1 MINDL
6 KQIARAWP
14 GEVVV
19 IRRDDLTDSWIFVA
33 LHSSVLGTPVGGTR
47 MKVYPE
53 PAAGLRDALRLA
65 EGMTYKWASIG
76 LDKGGGKA
84 VLALSRPLD
93 EGERVHLLQLYA
105 DLVESMDGAFGT
117 GEDLGTTPD
126 DMAIVAGRCRFVHGV
141 RTDGLVTDPG
151 PFTAEGVF
159 HGIRAA
165 FEVVLGREVLEN
177 STVLIQGLGDVGEPL
192 ARRLAKAG
200 VRLLLN
206 DLEADRATVLA
217 TELGAEVVT
226 TKNLYDTE
234 CDLFAPCAVG
244 GILDQ
249 HSIARLRC
257 RLVAGS
263 ANNQLATPEDGQRLH
278 DRGIVYAPDYV
289 INAGGALALG
299 LPGDA
304 SRSGT
309 EASSALMD
317 QMVEIGNL
325 VRAVLD
331 ESRRLDLPP
340 STIAQRRAEHRVNA
354 ARAAKTAATA
364 LTTSLPETGA

>member
-6 KQIARAWP
+6 KQIARDWP

-47 MKVYPE
+47 MKIYSEPE
-53 PAAGLRDALRLA
+53 AGLRDALRLA
-65 EGMTYKWASIG
+65 EGMTYKWSSIG

-93 EGERVHLLQLYA
+93 EAERLHLLQRYA

-117 GEDLGTTPD
+117 GEDLGTTPS
-126 DMAIVAGRCRFVHGV
+126 DMAILAERCRFIHGA
-141 RTDGLVTDPG
+141 RTDGQVTDPG

-165 FEVVLGREVLEN
+165 CEVVLARKELAD
-177 STVLIQGLGDVGEPL
+177 STVLIQGVGDVGEPL
-192 ARRLAKAG
+192 ARRLAKSG
-200 VRLLLN
+200 VHLLLN
-206 DLEADRATVLA
+206 DLEADRAASLA
-217 TELGAEVVT
+217 AELGAEVVT
-226 TKNLYDTE
+226 TENLYETE

-249 HSIARLRC
+249 ETIPRLRC
-257 RLVAGS
+257 RIVAGS
-263 ANNQLATPEDGQRLH
+263 ANNQLATLEDGERLH

-289 INAGGALALG
+289 INAGGALAFG
-299 LPGDA
+299 LPVDA
-304 SRSGT
+304 ARSD
-309 EASSALMD
+309 ADAPQALMD
-317 QMVEIGNL
+317 RMAEIGDL
-325 VRAVLD
+325 VRAVLE

-340 STIAQRRAEHRVNA
+340 STIAQRRAERRVDA
-354 ARAAKTAATA
+354 ARAAKASPTPPP
-364 LTTSLPETGA
+364 PETEA